1 MSLHSRES
9 LADLTES
16 EVRVLTREDVEGL
29 SGHLASTITAK
40 QIPWFSAEVLGQ
52 FLLGERKSG
61 MYNFSGGNYLR
72 HEVFAAISPE
82 QVDSMVHSKNLPS
95 VKDLARYLLVKKM
108 IAHQTLSQ

>member
-1 MSLHSRES
+1 MSLHKRES
-9 LADLTES
+9 LAELTEA
-16 EVRVLTREDVEGL
+16 EIRALTQEDVQGL

-82 QVDSMVHSKNLPS
+82 QIDAIVHSKHLPV
-95 VKDLARYLLVKKM
+95 VKDLARYLFVKKM